1 MSSHESE
8 GESYVSHY
16 LANPKLYGDL
26 DPYGLFSEEELE
38 GKYEE
43 EGSDEE
49 EIPLP
54 RTGDMHVEFRKSS
67 LPNTRRKPKVLFIP
81 SRFLQE
87 KKQELCQRILKLE
100 QEVDDLREHNF
111 MLKRKLDKLP
121 ISSTTPTSPPPKKDN

>member
-1 MSSHESE
+1 MSSQDSD
-8 GESYVSHY
+8 GESYISHY
-16 LANPKLYGDL
+16 LVNPKLYGDL
-26 DPYGLFSEEELE
+26 DPYGLFSEEEQE

-43 EGSDEE
+43 ESSDEE

-54 RTGDMHVEFRKSS
+54 HPRDMHVEFRKSS

-87 KKQELCQRILKLE
+87 SKQELCQRILKLE

-111 MLKRKLDKLP
+111 MLKRKLNKLKDP
-121 ISSTTPTSPPPKKDN
+121 SPTSPPPKKDN

>member
-1 MSSHESE
+1 MSSQDSD

-43 EGSDEE
+43 ESSDEE

-54 RTGDMHVEFRKSS
+54 RPGDMHVEFRKSS

-87 KKQELCQRILKLE
+87 SKQELCQRILKLE
-100 QEVDDLREHNF
+100 
-111 MLKRKLDKLP
+111 
-121 ISSTTPTSPPPKKDN
+121 

>member
-1 MSSHESE
+1 MSSQDSD

-26 DPYGLFSEEELE
+26 DPYGLFSEEEQE

-43 EGSDEE
+43 ESSDEE
-49 EIPLP
+49 ETPLP
-54 RTGDMHVEFRKSS
+54 QPGDMHVEFRKSS

-87 KKQELCQRILKLE
+87 SKQELCQRILKLE

-111 MLKRKLDKLP
+111 MLKRKLNKLKDP
-121 ISSTTPTSPPPKKDN
+121 SPPPSPKKEA